1 MKKLVAV
8 VLWCL
13 GVFAAIHLT
22 NKFTHIEENIMAI
35 AQSTLDFITRE
46 EGFKNKAY
54 QDSKG
59 LWTIGVGHLIKSDE
73 QFLKTITLTDH
84 DVKELLKRDLKW
96 CSEAVESSVRVP
108 LTQSQYDA
116 LYSLCFNIGE
126 TNFKR
131 STVVKRINQN
141 DLKGAADAIE
151 MWNKP
156 AVLIPRRKREK
167 ALFLA
172 DIQGVFPPFNV
183 LVIIRADHPYHI
195 TSRKYHG
202 RL

>member
-35 AQSTLDFITRE
+35 AQSTLDFITDE

-54 QDSKG
+54 KDSKG
-59 LWTIGVGHLIKSDE
+59 LYTIGVGHLIKESEKHLLTATLSDQE
-73 QFLKTITLTDH
+73 
-84 DVKELLKRDLKW
+84 VKELLRSDLRW

-108 LTQSQYDA
+108 LTQAQFDA

-126 TNFKR
+126 TNFRK
-131 STVVKRINQN
+131 STVVRKLNEKDYQ
-141 DLKGAADAIE
+141 GAADAIL

-156 AVLIPRRKREK
+156 EVLVKRRQRER
-167 ALFLA
+167 ALFLGA
-172 DIQGVFPPFNV
+172 
-183 LVIIRADHPYHI
+183 
-195 TSRKYHG
+195 
-202 RL
+202 